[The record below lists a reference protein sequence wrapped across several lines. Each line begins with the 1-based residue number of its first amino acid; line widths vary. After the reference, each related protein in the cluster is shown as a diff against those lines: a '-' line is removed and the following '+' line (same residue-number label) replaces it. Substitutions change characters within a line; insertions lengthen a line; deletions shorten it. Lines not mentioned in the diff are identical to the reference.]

1 MENYYDVAV
10 VGGGPVGLMT
20 ACELA
25 IQGVKVVVV
34 ERRLNRIRNSR
45 ALTLHPRSL
54 ELMAMRGIENRFLS
68 RGKKSDTSHFAALDT
83 RLNFKNLDTDF
94 PYTLFIP
101 QSITEEILE
110 ERALEL
116 DVDIKRAHTL
126 KDIKQYETFVQLEI
140 EQAETIN
147 KIEVPY
153 VVGTDGARSVVREL
167 SHIPFN
173 GTDTTTTAILGDV
186 ILEDVPDDPFFS
198 TSNINGLIIMVPLAP
213 NVFRF
218 AIVDPK
224 NQTIP
229 VHVAVTEKEL
239 IDSIYSITG
248 EHIQI
253 KSSIWLSRFGNATK
267 LANTYQHK
275 RVFLAGD
282 AAHIHFPAGGQ
293 GLNIGLQDAFN
304 LGWKLGLA
312 IKQKKYESLL
322 ESYHFER
329 HAVGKQFL
337 KDVQAQEQLMI
348 NFSNAGIELR
358 ELFSH
363 LLTYPELNK
372 DLAEKVSGLGVIYSS
387 MHTKEK
393 HPLIGKRCTNLTISS
408 QNKKTYKLFELMQ
421 DGKYILLIHP
431 SYKEEIDKINID
443 SHTKVVVGEIQ
454 DYQLKNIDVIL
465 IRPDGHIA
473 YIEYDEREDCTD
485 LKIKLN
491 NFLKLLFMA

>member
-25 IQGVKVVVV
+25 IQGINVVVL
-34 ERRLNRIRNSR
+34 ERRVDRIRNSR

-68 RGKKSDTSHFAALDT
+68 RGKKLDTSHFAALDT

-116 DVDIKRAHTL
+116 GVDIKRGHTL
-126 KDIKQYETFVQLEI
+126 KDLKQYETFVQLEI
-140 EQAETIN
+140 EQRETIY

-153 VVGTDGARSVVREL
+153 VIGADGARSVVREL
-167 SHIPFN
+167 SNIPFN
-173 GTDTTTTAILGDV
+173 GTNTTTTAILGDI
-186 ILEDVPDDPFFS
+186 ILEDIPDTPFLS
-198 TSNINGLIIMVPLAP
+198 TSNINGILMMVPIAP
-213 NVFRF
+213 DVIRF

-224 NQTIP
+224 NQAIP
-229 VHVAVTEKEL
+229 VHVAVTEKEF
-239 IDSIYSITG
+239 IDSIYRITG

-253 KSSIWLSRFGNATK
+253 KSTLWLSRFGNATK

-293 GLNIGLQDAFN
+293 GLNVGLQDAFN
-304 LGWKLGLA
+304 IGWKLGLA
-312 IKQKKYESLL
+312 IKHKKYESLL
-322 ESYHFER
+322 KSYHIER
-329 HAVGKQFL
+329 HAVGKQFF
-337 KDVQAQEQLMI
+337 KEVQAQEQLMI
-348 NFSNAGIELR
+348 NFSNAGMELR

-363 LLTYPELNK
+363 LLTYPEINN
-372 DLAEKVSGLGVIYSS
+372 DLSERVSGLGVRYSS
-387 MHTKEK
+387 MHDIER

-408 QNKKTYKLFELMQ
+408 QNKKSYKLFELMQ
-421 DGKYILLIHP
+421 DGKFILLIHP
-431 SYKEEIDKINID
+431 SYIDKINKMNID
-443 SHTKVVVGEIQ
+443 SHIKVIVGEIQ
-454 DYQLKNIDVIL
+454 DSKLQNIDTVL

-473 YIEYDEREDCTD
+473 TIEYT
-485 LKIKLN
+485 KIDN
-491 NFLKLLFMA
+491 CE

>member
-25 IQGVKVVVV
+25 IQGVKVVVL
-34 ERRLNRIRNSR
+34 ERRLNRIKNSR

-68 RGKKSDTSHFAALDT
+68 RGKKLDTSHFAALDT

-116 DVDIKRAHTL
+116 GVDIKRAHTL

-153 VVGTDGARSVVREL
+153 VVGTDGARSAVREL

-186 ILEDVPDDPFFS
+186 ILEDVPDNPFFS

-248 EHIQI
+248 KHIQI

-267 LANTYQHK
+267 LANTYQHM

-293 GLNIGLQDAFN
+293 GLNVGLQDAFN

-312 IKQKKYESLL
+312 VKQKNMK
-322 ESYHFER
+322 
-329 HAVGKQFL
+329 
-337 KDVQAQEQLMI
+337 
-348 NFSNAGIELR
+348 
-358 ELFSH
+358 
-363 LLTYPELNK
+363 
-372 DLAEKVSGLGVIYSS
+372 
-387 MHTKEK
+387 
-393 HPLIGKRCTNLTISS
+393 
-408 QNKKTYKLFELMQ
+408 
-421 DGKYILLIHP
+421 
-431 SYKEEIDKINID
+431 
-443 SHTKVVVGEIQ
+443 
-454 DYQLKNIDVIL
+454 
-465 IRPDGHIA
+465 A
-473 YIEYDEREDCTD
+473 Y
-485 LKIKLN
+485 
-491 NFLKLLFMA
+491 

>member
-25 IQGVKVVVV
+25 IQGVKVVVL

-83 RLNFKNLDTDF
+83 RLSFKNLDTDF

-116 DVDIKRAHTL
+116 GVDIKRGHTL
-126 KDIKQYETFVQLEI
+126 KNLKQCETFIQLEI
-140 EQAETIN
+140 EQRETIY

-153 VVGTDGARSVVREL
+153 VVGADGARSVVREF
-167 SHIPFN
+167 SHISFN

-186 ILEDVPDDPFFS
+186 ILENVPDNPFLS
-198 TSNINGLIIMVPLAP
+198 TSNINGIIMMVPIARD
-213 NVFRF
+213 VFRF

-248 EHIQI
+248 EHIRI

-267 LANTYQHK
+267 LANTYQYK

-293 GLNIGLQDAFN
+293 GLNLGLQDAFN

-322 ESYHFER
+322 ESYHIER
-329 HAVGKQFL
+329 HTVGRQFF
-337 KDVQAQEQLMI
+337 KEVQAQEQLMI

-363 LLTYPELNK
+363 LLTYPEVNQ
-372 DLAEKVSGLGVIYSS
+372 DLAERVSGLGVIYSS
-387 MHTKEK
+387 MHTKER
-393 HPLIGKRCTNLTISS
+393 HPFTGKRCINLTISS
-408 QNKKTYKLFELMQ
+408 QNMKTYKLFELMQ

-431 SYKEEIDKINID
+431 SYKEELDKMNIN
-443 SHTKVVVGEIQ
+443 SHIKVVVGEIQ
-454 DYQLKNIDVIL
+454 DSQLKNMDVIL

-473 YIEYDEREDCTD
+473 YIEYDKRDYCKD

-491 NFLKLLFMA
+491 NF